1 MCENI
6 DVVDKIEPILI
17 RNFSTT
23 KQIITI
29 KSYDRTPSII
39 AEQLRQLKLR
49 DFIAL
54 TTKEGGIA
62 VDYQGTSPAFPIIG
76 FKPKT
81 SSQAI

>member
-17 RNFSTT
+17 KKNFTS

-49 DFIAL
+49 DFIVL
-54 TTKEGGIA
+54 TTKEGSSA